1 MVRPP
6 KPGLREH
13 VSARLRDH
21 HPPPARDESNDADQA
36 APAHGSATAVTRR
49 VSGVGSGLAGWVRAA
64 PAERLPVPVGAAV
77 YGASALAHAAEV
89 PAWGAITAGAGVC
102 LATYGQAVKR
112 TGSEDR
118 ALKIALLPAAATGW
132 IATAAELGVVG
143 PHGALSWAY
152 LGLYGAAYGAYR
164 LDSATRGRIAW
175 RRQRTD
181 WHRIAPMFGLRGS
194 HLLDREPTR
203 LGERLVVDVKGTGK
217 RASMIASSDIA
228 ERIAEYYGLR
238 ASRVK
243 VREGAI
249 AGRVVITIRYRNPW
263 SDAILH
269 PLFDDEPEIELAE
282 QADMCQPLVVGM
294 DPEAGRPLTISLW
307 TPDGGQNSIV
317 VSMKRGG
324 KTVLLNDLLERQ
336 TSAVNCSPWGIS
348 TAKGKVIR
356 RWAPALELAA
366 YGRDQRAR
374 ALRMLELACKAIH
387 YRETMS
393 DRPTLQPT
401 RDHPLIVINMDEM
414 SAQLGTHDQIAYAS
428 REAMSYINSKGGSEG
443 VVSVLAGQRGTQSHI
458 GDTDIRTQVDNLAIG
473 KVSRQTEMSNVAGE
487 LGFELPNMARY
498 GEGYAGVWCLA
509 TVDGDYSLGRTF
521 FLDDFDQIEELAED
535 REPTPLEP
543 GLVEHLG
550 DQYLRLKYGD
560 DALTTTLRTPQQGQR
575 DGQPP
580 QAPASSDFLSG
591 LDEDLEA
598 NMPPDLRKQLDE
610 INNKLSQAK
619 KDLGAVDLPPP
630 PDPEMAAKYQEAA
643 AQRHDQAAAQE
654 KPVPQDA
661 RDKIIALLGEA
672 GSASTGEIRK
682 HLGISATTAWRYL
695 SRLRLDGVV
704 EPYGQGRGAR
714 WRLTNSRGSAPQS
727 DTQSP

>member
-1 MVRPP
+1 MVRAP
-6 KPGLREH
+6 KPSLREH
-13 VSARLRDH
+13 VTARLQDRRS
-21 HPPPARDESNDADQA
+21 PPTSGPGSSAPADQDSLA
-36 APAHGSATAVTRR
+36 GAGPEATSVRR
-49 VSGVGSGLAGWVRAA
+49 VSGVGSGLTGWVRAA
-64 PAERLPVPVGAAV
+64 PAERLPVPFGAAL
-77 YGASALAHAAEV
+77 YGASALAHAAEI
-89 PAWGAITAGAGVC
+89 PAWGAITAGTGIC

-118 ALKIALLPAAATGW
+118 ALKIALVPAAATGW
-132 IATAAELGVVG
+132 IAAASEFGVVG

-152 LGLYGAAYGAYR
+152 LGLYGAAYGVYR

-175 RRQRTD
+175 RRQRTE
-181 WHRIAPMFGLRGS
+181 WHRIAHLFGLRGS

-217 RASMIASSDIA
+217 RASMIASSDTA

-243 VREGAI
+243 VREGHI
-249 AGRVVITIRYRNPW
+249 AGRVVITIRYQNPW
-263 SDAILH
+263 SDAIPH

-282 QADMCQPLVVGM
+282 QADMCQPLAIGM
-294 DPEAGRPLTISLW
+294 DPETGRPLTISLW

-336 TSAVNCSPWGIS
+336 TSSWNCSPWGIS

-366 YGRDQRAR
+366 YGRDQRVK

-401 RDHPLIVINMDEM
+401 SDHPLIVINMDEM
-414 SAQLGTHDQIAYAS
+414 SAQLGSHDQIAYAS
-428 REAMSYINSKGGSEG
+428 REALSYINSKGGSEG

-458 GDTDIRTQVDNLAIG
+458 GDTDIRTQIDNLAIG

-498 GEGYAGVWCLA
+498 GEGHAGVWCLA

-521 FLDDFDQIEELAED
+521 FLDDFDQIEDLAED

-560 DALTTTLRTPQQGQR
+560 DALTVTLQNPPHQQGQQQGEQR
-575 DGQPP
+575 PQP
-580 QAPASSDFLSG
+580 AAGDFLSS

-610 INNKLSQAK
+610 ITNKLNQAK
-619 KDLGAVDLPPP
+619 KDLGAVELPPP
-630 PDPEMAAKYQEAA
+630 PDPETAAKYQEAA

-661 RDKIIALLGEA
+661 RDKIITLLGEA

-714 WRLTNSRGSAPQS
+714 WRLTNPGGSAPQ
-727 DTQSP
+727 